1 MLTLTNS
8 SGKSE
13 PVFRWMNRIG
23 DNWVRTSGDSP
34 FGTSTYSTTYQV
46 VKGTYKLD
54 VLSDAW
60 INTREKVQ
68 EWINYDLFDAIIF
81 SFEVRVSKPDPSPY
95 TNILSRLNVAAE
107 ECIFVDDRTVNVECV
122 RGIGRKAMQ
131 YNGDMDI
138 RAAVEQLTTKG

>member
-1 MLTLTNS
+1 MGQDFWGLPIWDLDLLDYIS
-8 SGKSE
+8 S
-13 PVFRWMNRIG
+13 
-23 DNWVRTSGDSP
+23 
-34 FGTSTYSTTYQV
+34 

-107 ECIFVDDRTVNVECV
+107 ECIFVDDRTVNLECI

-138 RAAVEQLTTKG
+138 RAAVEQLITKG

>member
-1 MLTLTNS
+1 MGQDFWGLPIWDLDLLDYIS
-8 SGKSE
+8 S
-13 PVFRWMNRIG
+13 
-23 DNWVRTSGDSP
+23 
-34 FGTSTYSTTYQV
+34 
-46 VKGTYKLD
+46 VKGTYKFG

-81 SFEVRVSKPDPSPY
+81 SCEVRVSKPDPSSY

-122 RGIGRKAMQ
+122 RRIGRKAMQ

-138 RAAVEQLTTKG
+138 RAAVEQLTTKGRTWRIPYGNENLS